1 MTRLV
6 KIYSILLAILVITVA
21 CGNEPVDVLVA
32 ADGTVATGKLLS
44 IDPGRAFLSGGTV
57 DLPAS
62 GRVWCLDGRTFAGEI
77 TASDG
82 NVRSGS
88 SSVQQNSVF
97 LIIWGDSNIIQET
110 HAIDAALGW
119 HDTGIELQKG
129 EIFSLHGTG
138 TVVTETGTSTPD
150 GQDKFSSSVSLAPGA
165 TSGQLVFKIGV
176 HGEPVAA
183 GSEWIGESEGD
194 GNLIVAVNV
203 PLEGSIEPRGVYTVT
218 VEAGTFRSRPGT
230 VVFYPATR

>member
-1 MTRLV
+1 MV
-6 KIYSILLAILVITVA
+6 KIYFILMAILVFTVA

-32 ADGTVATGKLLS
+32 ADGTVTTGKLLS

-57 DLPAS
+57 DVPAS

-77 TASDG
+77 TASG
-82 NVRSGS
+82 GTVRSGS
-88 SSVQQNSVF
+88 SSVQQDSVF
-97 LIIWGDSNIIQET
+97 LIIWGDSHIIQET

-119 HDTGIELQKG
+119 HDTGIALQQG
-129 EIFSLHGTG
+129 EILALHTTG

-165 TSGQLVFKIGV
+165 TSGQLVFKIGD
-176 HGEPVAA
+176 HGQPVAA
-183 GSEWIGESEGD
+183 GSEWIGESQGD
-194 GNLIVAVNV
+194 GNLIIAVNV

-218 VEAGTFRSRPGT
+218 VKAGTFGSRPGT
-230 VVFYPATR
+230 VVFCPATR